1 MRLVLLHAL
10 PLDGSMWADE
20 LDLHVESTIAPTLYG
35 LGDSLEAWAGG
46 VLDLAGEGPLL
57 VVGNS
62 VGGSCALEVARL
74 APERVAAI
82 VLVGAKAGVRP
93 DPGLRDDAIRL
104 LSERGMSAAWPRYW
118 EPLFGPHVRPEA
130 LETARRIAFGQAV
143 DDVVRGVRA
152 FHDRRDR
159 ADFARSWQKP
169 LILVSGD
176 HDRSP
181 PPTTTAAL
189 AASVPNGRFH
199 LVDDCG
205 HYVSL
210 ERPREL
216 ETILQRVLRDLESI
230 N

>member
-20 LDLHVESTIAPTLYG
+20 LDLDVESTISPTLYA
-35 LGDSLEAWAGG
+35 LGDSLSAWAAG

-62 VGGSCALEVARL
+62 VGGSCAIEVARL

-93 DPGLRDDAIRL
+93 DPALRDDVIRL
-104 LSERGMSAAWPRYW
+104 LSERGMTAAWPRYW
-118 EPLFGPHVRPEA
+118 EPLFGPHVRLEA
-130 LETARRIAFGQAV
+130 LETARRIAFAQTV
-143 DDVVRGVRA
+143 DDVIRGVRA
-152 FHDRRDR
+152 FHDRPDR
-159 ADFARSWQKP
+159 ADVARSWQKP

-176 HDRSP
+176 HDRTP
-181 PPTTTAAL
+181 PATTTAAL
-189 AASVPNGRFH
+189 AASVPDGRFH

-216 ETILQRVLRDLESI
+216 EKILQRVLCDVA
-230 N
+230 

>member
-74 APERVAAI
+74 APERIAAI
-82 VLVGAKAGVRP
+82 VLVSAKAGVRP
-93 DPGLRDDAIRL
+93 EPVLRDDAIRL

-159 ADFARSWQKP
+159 SDFARNWQKP

-189 AASVPNGRFH
+189 AAAVPNGRFH